1 VPAIREYVRSNLGE
15 TYVILT
21 KDGGYDGTEKPDI
34 FGNAIDIAMR
44 RLFVAGTEE
53 DAIDGLTPGDPE
65 IVKAYVAAVATR
77 RCIPAAIDYVQQRMG
92 QSDRIGTS
100 LRGDPLAS
108 GETRTF
114 YDRINGL
121 QRLDGMLAR
130 QIQDDQ
136 ADFEAEAASLL
147 RLRTSVSY
155 GGPAISSIS
164 PPRTT
169 DPNLMPSLN
178 PRCPE
183 PFTAQWS
190 EVIP

>member
-1 VPAIREYVRSNLGE
+1 MPAIRENVRGILGE

-21 KDGGYDGTEKPDI
+21 KDGGYDGSDKPDI
-34 FGNAIDIAMR
+34 FGNAIDHVMR
-44 RLFVAGTEE
+44 RLFVPGTDESALNALPD
-53 DAIDGLTPGDPE
+53 DAAE
-65 IVKAYVAAVATR
+65 IVKSYVAAVATR

-92 QSDRIGTS
+92 QTDRIGTA
-100 LRGDPLAS
+100 LRGDPVAAA
-108 GETRTF
+108 ETRTF
-114 YDRINGL
+114 YDRINAL
-121 QRLDGMLAR
+121 QRLDGMLVR

-147 RLRTSVSY
+147 RSRTAVSY
-155 GGPAISSIS
+155 GGPAISSIQ

-178 PRCPE
+178 RGQYE

-190 EVIP
+190 EVVP